1 MTYSPFGLGITTLGT
16 SQASKFVSV
25 DSNGDLIIPDSDK
38 FKFGTGSD
46 MQVYHDGS
54 HGYLTNATGTLK
66 LATETSGIAISI
78 GHTTSEVT
86 VNDNLT
92 VTGDLTVNGTT
103 TTINSTTLTVDDLNI
118 VLASGAAD
126 SAAADGAGITID
138 GASASLIY
146 DHTGTQWEFNK
157 NVEFAGKLLPNA
169 DSTYDL
175 GSTSLGWNDLHMGS
189 GGVINF
195 ANGDVTLT
203 HSSNTITVAGGTL
216 ATAALTA
223 TTGTF
228 SGVLKTDDT
237 TDATST
243 TDGSLQTDG
252 GLSVA
257 KDAVIGN
264 DLILLSDSSVIHFG
278 GDKEIT
284 LSHVAD
290 TGLTLKHTAT
300 ADDKP
305 VTLTLA
311 TGETDIAADDVI
323 GVINFQAPDEGTG
336 TDAILVAAGIAA
348 VSEGDFAA
356 DNNATKLSFR
366 TAASEAA
373 SEKMSLSSGGNLTV
387 AGDITVSGS
396 DIILDDGGSLKEG
409 GGTAAFTF
417 DGSGNVTKI
426 GQDSP
431 SSGEFLKY
439 DGSKWVAAAAT
450 VSGLAADDI
459 SAGDAAINLTT
470 TSGNITI
477 DAQDGDSDI
486 IFKGTDGSSDTTFLT
501 LDGSEAGAATFN
513 STVKGSVFIDSVEV
527 VTNDNVTVSK
537 GFTGV
542 TTGGSNRTATLPE
555 AAAGNVGAMY
565 TIKKLDSG
573 SGNVSVSRAGDD
585 TIDGGTSVVLYHQH
599 ESVTVIVGAADT
611 WYIM

>member
-1 MTYSPFGLGITTLGT
+1 MTYSPFGIGIETLGT
-16 SQASKFVSV
+16 SQVSKFVSV

-195 ANGDVTLT
+195 SNGDVTLT

-257 KDAVIGN
+257 KDAVIGD

-311 TGETDIAADDVI
+311 TGETDIAANDVI
-323 GVINFQAPDEGTG
+323 GIINFQAPDEGTG

-348 VSEGDFAA
+348 VSEGDFAN

-417 DGSGNVTKI
+417 DGSGHVTKI

-431 SSGEFLKY
+431 SNGE
-439 DGSKWVAAAAT
+439 
-450 VSGLAADDI
+450 
-459 SAGDAAINLTT
+459 
-470 TSGNITI
+470 
-477 DAQDGDSDI
+477 
-486 IFKGTDGSSDTTFLT
+486 
-501 LDGSEAGAATFN
+501 
-513 STVKGSVFIDSVEV
+513 
-527 VTNDNVTVSK
+527 
-537 GFTGV
+537 
-542 TTGGSNRTATLPE
+542 
-555 AAAGNVGAMY
+555 
-565 TIKKLDSG
+565 
-573 SGNVSVSRAGDD
+573 
-585 TIDGGTSVVLYHQH
+585 
-599 ESVTVIVGAADT
+599 
-611 WYIM
+611 

>member
-25 DSNGDLIIPDSDK
+25 DSNGDLVIPDSDK

-195 ANGDVTLT
+195 SNGDVTLT

-237 TDATST
+237 TDDDNLSWSTFGSTGKFTSSGQTVSANISTLTNFDRIRFKIVFT
-243 TDGSLQTDG
+243 TD
-252 GLSVA
+252 
-257 KDAVIGN
+257 
-264 DLILLSDSSVIHFG
+264 
-278 GDKEIT
+278 
-284 LSHVAD
+284 D
-290 TGLTLKHTAT
+290 TGVSPRINALVFHAAWNPIDYRKWTAVVKVSDKRSMLLRRVRSNQVKTSVMSDLDTLRQEPFVLLQDPDGTTHY
-300 ADDKP
+300 
-305 VTLTLA
+305 VNLRY
-311 TGETDIAADDVI
+311 TDSMISSRVYSTRN
-323 GVINFQAPDEGTG
+323 VAPDQSR
-336 TDAILVAAGIAA
+336 L
-348 VSEGDFAA
+348 
-356 DNNATKLSFR
+356 
-366 TAASEAA
+366 
-373 SEKMSLSSGGNLTV
+373 LTMEMTEV
-387 AGDITVSGS
+387 
-396 DIILDDGGSLKEG
+396 K
-409 GGTAAFTF
+409 
-417 DGSGNVTKI
+417 
-426 GQDSP
+426 
-431 SSGEFLKY
+431 
-439 DGSKWVAAAAT
+439 
-450 VSGLAADDI
+450 
-459 SAGDAAINLTT
+459 
-470 TSGNITI
+470 TS
-477 DAQDGDSDI
+477 
-486 IFKGTDGSSDTTFLT
+486 
-501 LDGSEAGAATFN
+501 
-513 STVKGSVFIDSVEV
+513 
-527 VTNDNVTVSK
+527 
-537 GFTGV
+537 
-542 TTGGSNRTATLPE
+542 
-555 AAAGNVGAMY
+555 
-565 TIKKLDSG
+565 
-573 SGNVSVSRAGDD
+573 
-585 TIDGGTSVVLYHQH
+585 
-599 ESVTVIVGAADT
+599 
-611 WYIM
+611 